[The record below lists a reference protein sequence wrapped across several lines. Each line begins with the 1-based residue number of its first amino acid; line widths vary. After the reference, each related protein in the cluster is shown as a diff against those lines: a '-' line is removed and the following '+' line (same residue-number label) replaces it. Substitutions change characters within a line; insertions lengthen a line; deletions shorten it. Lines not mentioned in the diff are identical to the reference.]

1 MRHARGTRRSFTLME
16 LLVVIGIIIV
26 MTAMSIPAVKKFMD
40 GQRLSQ
46 SGRILQSAFNEAR
59 RAAITQRTRQYL
71 LFFRET
77 NASQQLQYGVVRYR
91 ERFGYEGDAQR
102 LLPHVEVDMSGPHSD
117 PLIAG
122 LATGLNVPVFEGIPP
137 QNYSTFFGASNAL
150 RPQATA
156 GIGWIQFNRDGTIT
170 LDPPLNANLPPPAST
185 ASSVFDLNNQL
196 NTAIPDSTTT
206 QVDLNLRETG
216 RTDVDKRCF
225 IDVDPNT
232 GRLRFRVVECVAS
245 S

>member
-1 MRHARGTRRSFTLME
+1 MRHAGARRRSFTLME

-77 NASQQLQYGVVRYR
+77 TPSQQLQYGVVRYR

-102 LLPHVEVDMSGPHSD
+102 LLPHVEVDMSGPHPD

-150 RPQATA
+150 RPQPTA

-170 LDPPLNANLPPPAST
+170 LDPPLNPNLPPPAST

-196 NTAIPDSTTT
+196 TTAIPDSTTT
-206 QVDLNLRETG
+206 QVDMNLRETG

>member
-1 MRHARGTRRSFTLME
+1 MRLAGTNRRGFTLME

-59 RAAITQRTRQYL
+59 RAAITQRTRQYVV
-71 LFFRET
+71 FFRNT
-77 NASQQLQYGVVRYR
+77 SASQQLQYGVARYR
-91 ERFGYEGDAQR
+91 ERFGYEGDAQL
-102 LLPHVEVDMSGPHSD
+102 LLPHVEVDMTGTHPSPEV
-117 PLIAG
+117 AG
-122 LATGLNVPVFEGIPP
+122 LATGLGVPVFEGLPP
-137 QNYSTFFGASNAL
+137 QAGPFFGAGAPPVL
-150 RPQATA
+150 RPDPSQC
-156 GIGWIQFNRDGTIT
+156 GWIQFNRDGTIT
-170 LDPPLNANLPPPAST
+170 LDPPLNANLPPPASA

-196 NTAIPDSTTT
+196 TTPVPDSTTT

-225 IDVDPNT
+225 VDIDPNT
-232 GRLRFRVVECVAS
+232 GRLRFRVVQCVAS